1 MQPIRVA
8 FLTHEPFYPP
18 SGGGS
23 AEAIY
28 LVEELV
34 QRGHHVHL
42 FCPKLA
48 EPEMV
53 RKKFGIHLHEFTTWE
68 MGRYTKLRNFKY
80 LLYPSFLQRMVE
92 RAAKEIKFDAV
103 LSQHAISSV
112 AAGGLKRSLGVPV
125 FMNFLDYLTAFME
138 TWPPYLAPR
147 PVIGA
152 LKNFELKLPIRN
164 NADAIFTVSDTL
176 ADLFAETGYPREKI
190 LPIYYGYD
198 SEIFKYQEGI
208 ARGSAKS
215 PVVTMHGSLDFHHVG
230 GIAFDAVKTIFQAR
244 PETVFRFIGH
254 RTAAIEKFLHR
265 AQTEIPGAKIESTGF
280 VPYQDVPKHLAAA
293 SVGIIPYE
301 ESIGTHCAFAAKAV
315 EYAAL
320 GIPLVSTPLKS
331 VQRYFRDLPLVR
343 FSEFNGA
350 DLGRKA
356 ISWFDESPEK
366 ISAMG
371 REASD
376 RVRVDLD
383 WRAISRKA
391 VDFLEKIYTNGGHD
405 GIAVQSNRG

>member
-1 MQPIRVA
+1 MQPICIA

-34 QRGHHVHL
+34 QRGHQVHL

-53 RKKFGIHLHEFTTWE
+53 RKKFGVQLHEFTTWE

-80 LLYPSFLQRMVE
+80 LLYPSFLQRLVE
-92 RAAKEIKFDAV
+92 RKARKIKFDAV
-103 LSQHAISSV
+103 LSQHAISAV

-138 TWPPYLAPR
+138 TWPAYIAPR
-147 PVIGA
+147 PVVA
-152 LKNFELKLPIRN
+152 SLMKFELKLPKRN
-164 NADAIFTVSDTL
+164 NADGVFTVSDTL

-198 SEIFKYQEGI
+198 SAIFKYQEGI
-208 ARGSAKS
+208 ARGSAKA

-230 GIAFDAVKTIFQAR
+230 GIAFDAVRTIFQSR
-244 PETVFRFIGH
+244 PETVFRFVGH
-254 RTAAIEKFLHR
+254 RTAAMEKFLNR
-265 AQTEIPGAKIESTGF
+265 AQAEIPAAKIESTGF
-280 VPYQDVPKHLAAA
+280 VAYQDVPKHLAAA

-301 ESIGTHCAFAAKAV
+301 ESIGTHCAFAATAV

-320 GIPLVSTPLKS
+320 GIPLVSTPLRS
-331 VQRYFRDLPLVR
+331 VQRYFHDLPLVR

-356 ISWFDESPEK
+356 VSWFDESPEVIAK
-366 ISAMG
+366 LG
-371 REASD
+371 KTASD
-376 RVRVDLD
+376 RVRADLD

-391 VDFLEKIYTNGGHD
+391 IDFLEQTYAQGKR
-405 GIAVQSNRG
+405 A

>member
-1 MQPIRVA
+1 MRQ
-8 FLTHEPFYPP
+8 
-18 SGGGS
+18 
-23 AEAIY
+23 
-28 LVEELV
+28 
-34 QRGHHVHL
+34 
-42 FCPKLA
+42 
-48 EPEMV
+48 
-53 RKKFGIHLHEFTTWE
+53 KFKVHLHEFTTWE

-80 LLYPSFLQRMVE
+80 LLYPSFLKRMVE
-92 RAAKEIKFDAV
+92 QAAKEIKFDAV
-103 LSQHAISSV
+103 LSQHAISAV

-138 TWPPYLAPR
+138 TWPAYIAPR
-147 PVIGA
+147 PVVA
-152 LKNFELKLPIRN
+152 SLMNFELKLPMRN
-164 NADAIFTVSDTL
+164 NADAVFTVSDAL

-198 SEIFKYQEGI
+198 SDIFKFQEGI
-208 ARGSAKS
+208 ARGSAKP

-230 GIAFDAVKTIFQAR
+230 GIAFDAVKAIFQAR

-254 RTAAIEKFLHR
+254 RTAALEKFFNR
-265 AQTEIPGAKIESTGF
+265 ADAEIPAAKIECTGF
-280 VPYQDVPKHLAAA
+280 VPYHEVPNRLAAA

-331 VQRYFRDLPLVR
+331 VQSYFHDLPLVR

-350 DLGRKA
+350 DFARKA
-356 ISWFDESPEK
+356 VSWFDESPELIATLGK
-366 ISAMG
+366 S
-371 REASD
+371 ASD
-376 RVRVDLD
+376 RVRADLD

-391 VDFLEKIYTNGGHD
+391 VDFLEKKFQGKSQT
-405 GIAVQSNRG
+405 

>member
-34 QRGHHVHL
+34 QRGHHVHI

-48 EPEMV
+48 DPDLV
-53 RKKFGIHLHEFTTWE
+53 RQKFKVHLHEFTTWE

-80 LLYPSFLQRMVE
+80 LLYPSFLKRMVE
-92 RAAKEIKFDAV
+92 QAAKEIKFDAV
-103 LSQHAISSV
+103 LSQHAISAV

-138 TWPPYLAPR
+138 TWPTYIAPR
-147 PVIGA
+147 PVVAA
-152 LKNFELKLPIRN
+152 LMNFELKLPIGN
-164 NADAIFTVSDTL
+164 QADAVFTVSDTL
-176 ADLFAETGYPREKI
+176 ADLFAATGYPREKI

-198 SEIFKYQEGI
+198 SAIFKFQEGI
-208 ARGSAKS
+208 ARGSAKP

-230 GIAFDAVKTIFQAR
+230 GIAFEAVKAIFQTR

-254 RTAAIEKFLHR
+254 RTAALEKLFNR
-265 AQTEIPGAKIESTGF
+265 ARAEIPSAKIECTGF
-280 VPYQDVPKHLAAA
+280 VPYHEVPSHLATA

-320 GIPLVSTPLKS
+320 GIPLVSTRLKS
-331 VQRYFRDLPLVR
+331 VQRYFHDLPLVR

-350 DLGRKA
+350 DFARKA
-356 ISWFDESPEK
+356 VSWFDESPELIAALGK
-366 ISAMG
+366 SAS
-371 REASD
+371 E
-376 RVRVDLD
+376 RVRTDLD

-391 VDFLEKIYTNGGHD
+391 VDFLEKILQ
-405 GIAVQSNRG
+405 AKS